1 MDVRNIRFH
10 DGFGIFMMVLNFSVL
25 CFDFYTEAIVGS
37 VHFSAILQVRQ
48 VIIF

>member
-1 MDVRNIRFH
+1 MMVLAFTFN
-10 DGFGIFMMVLNFSVL
+10 MMVLNFPVL

-37 VHFSAILQVRQ
+37 VHFSAIFAGAALLQ